1 MLSFIN
7 FDNLKILKI
16 NSKRMTKTVS
26 RDKYDLLKDKAN
38 QWKDRSLEYEQ
49 LYEDM
54 LEENEK
60 LLAENNDLQDRLINE
75 SENDD
80 NIELKH
86 ENHNLRKKL
95 EELTIKY
102 KQIRKQLKQWEKE
115 KEEERLIE
123 KLSKRVASRQ

>member
-1 MLSFIN
+1 
-7 FDNLKILKI
+7 
-16 NSKRMTKTVS
+16 MTKTIS

-38 QWKDRSLEYEQ
+38 QWRDRSLEYEQ

-60 LLAENNDLQDRLINE
+60 LLSENNDLQDRLINQ

-80 NIELKH
+80 IELKH

-102 KQIRKQLKQWEKE
+102 KQIRKQRRQWEKE